1 MTAVVVIEA
10 VVILLLLVLVG
21 GLLKSHAEI
30 LRQLHSLG
38 ASEDLIGP
46 STSRAIST
54 TLGAAAVTQITGV
67 DPDGG
72 RVVVSVDHGRGNTLI
87 AFLSSGCASCRV
99 FWTEFA
105 GEFELPDPT
114 TRPLIVTKGAD
125 SESPSKISDLAPAAV
140 KVVMSTEMWDTFRV
154 PLTPYFLYVSGT
166 GDVIGEG
173 SATTWTHLLSLLKQ
187 SEADSIDPS
196 ALDTTQRVDLA
207 NKRLS
212 ASGIDPDDPSLYENP
227 LDL

>member
-10 VVILLLLVLVG
+10 LVILLLLVLVG

-30 LRQLHSLG
+30 LRQLHRLG
-38 ASEDLIGP
+38 ASEDLIGTP
-46 STSRAIST
+46 PPRAVST
-54 TLGAAAVTQITGV
+54 TLGTAAVPQITGF

-72 RVVVSVDHGRGNTLI
+72 EVVVSIDHGRGNTLI

-99 FWTEFA
+99 FWTEFS
-105 GEFELPDPT
+105 GDFELPDPT
-114 TRPLIVTKGAD
+114 TRTVIVTKGAD
-125 SESPSKISDLAPAAV
+125 SESPSKISDLAPASV

-166 GDVIGEG
+166 GDAIGEG
-173 SATTWTHLLSLLKQ
+173 SATTWAHLLSLLRQ
-187 SEADSIDPS
+187 SQADSTDPS
-196 ALDTTQRVDLA
+196 GLDTNQRVDLA

-212 ASGIDPDDPSLYENP
+212 ASGIDPDDPSLYRNP
-227 LDL
+227 LDQ